1 TSWGVLGD
9 IQRNRGNWEEAERL
23 YQQYLEVMTELGDR
37 KGMASCWVSLGD
49 IEKNRGNWDEAER
62 LYQQSLALSTE
73 LGDRKGMADVYNE
86 LAFVY
91 QHFNRIPEAIAAWK
105 EGLTICPPEQF
116 PLEALELGRRLGDAA
131 FEIED
136 WETAIY

>member
-1 TSWGVLGD
+1 
-9 IQRNRGNWEEAERL
+9 
-23 YQQYLEVMTELGDR
+23 
-37 KGMASCWVSLGD
+37 
-49 IEKNRGNWDEAER
+49 
-62 LYQQSLALSTE
+62 YQQSLALRTE
-73 LGDRKGMADVYNE
+73 LGDRAGMATSYNL

-91 QHFNRIPEAIAAWK
+91 QHFNRIPEAIAACR

-116 PLEALELGRRLGDAA
+116 PLEALDIGRRLGDAA